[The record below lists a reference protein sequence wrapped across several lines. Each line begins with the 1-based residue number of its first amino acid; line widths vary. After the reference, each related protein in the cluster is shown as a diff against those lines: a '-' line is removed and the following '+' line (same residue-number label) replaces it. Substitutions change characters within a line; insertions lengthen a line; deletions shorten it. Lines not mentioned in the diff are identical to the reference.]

1 LLVISSGPLLVMFL
15 AATLGLTS
23 DPNPNPI
30 YFGMMAMFTFWPGLI
45 LMGIGIYNEK
55 KSAAANSKMIPYT
68 SIFVCKVLIYCAYS

>member
-1 LLVISSGPLLVMFL
+1 MLVISSGPLLVMFL

-45 LMGIGIYNEK
+45 LMGIGIYKEK
-55 KSAAANSKMIPYT
+55 TSATENSK
-68 SIFVCKVLIYCAYS
+68 K